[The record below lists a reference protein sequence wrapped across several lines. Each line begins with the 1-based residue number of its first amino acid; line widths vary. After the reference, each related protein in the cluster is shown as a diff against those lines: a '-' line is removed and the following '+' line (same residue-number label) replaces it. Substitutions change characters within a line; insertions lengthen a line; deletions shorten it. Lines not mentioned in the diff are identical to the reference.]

1 MPQRT
6 QRRRLHSSDRRT
18 TDRIGDLSAVLREE
32 YGTPHLGNPEDPF
45 EDLVFLLLSP
55 RTRDESH
62 MRAYMALKQT
72 CPDIRQLPIVPE
84 QAIEKC
90 LGDSGLARQ
99 KSQRLLACMWAIEK
113 RNGSLTL
120 DNLRTMDELEAET
133 FLRSL
138 PGVGI
143 KIARCVMMYTLGH
156 QVFPVDIN
164 VFRVLRRIGLVGEMD
179 FKRDSTH
186 DKIQSMIPRNHRYD
200 LHVNLIMH
208 GRRVCQVRS
217 PKCTVCVVHGLC
229 DSSNV
234 SHPADELTHGC
245 SSIRRHRSTH
255 SVID

>member
-6 QRRRLHSSDRRT
+6 RRRRLHSSERGT

-32 YGTPHLGNPEDPF
+32 YGSPHLGNPEDPL

-84 QAIEKC
+84 QTLEEC
-90 LGDSGLARQ
+90 LRDSGLARQ
-99 KSQRLLACMWAIEK
+99 KARRLLACMWAIEK

-164 VFRVLRRIGLVGEMD
+164 IFRVLGRIGLIGKMD

-186 DKIQSMIPRNHRYD
+186 DSIQNMIPCTHRYD
-200 LHVNLIMH
+200 LHVNLITH
-208 GRRVCQVRS
+208 GRRVCRVRN
-217 PKCTVCVVHGLC
+217 PRCTLCIVRDLC
-229 DSSNV
+229 DFYNV
-234 SHPADELTHGC
+234 NND
-245 SSIRRHRSTH
+245 RR
-255 SVID
+255 